1 MNTSF
6 EAINS
11 THRIG
16 LNISPNEGDLA
27 IVSID
32 NAGTPG
38 LLNSLIL
45 KEYGYSEKDLP
56 NRERLVH
63 GFSQI
68 PAERRKAILFVVTVN
83 GGETRKNLE
92 KNLYNVLVE
101 FRGWFSR
108 KKLWI
113 PLMGTGVGGLS
124 LDESYSITVNVINR
138 FQQQFPTETN
148 ILISIPDSEEGKKL
162 HQKIT
167 SQSYTDKTTIEDA
180 EIFIKS
186 LDVKFYLAGSIWG
199 KEDQFTRFLKEGIW
213 EKGHEDESYSSLILQ
228 VKKNDILI
236 IKSTYASDSIS
247 YLRVKA
253 FGIVTAN
260 SDDGTSISVDWKIKD
275 LSIDVEHLGFY
286 RNTIQEVSISDV
298 TIILSKVDRNRWN
311 DLRPLTPQKKETIAG
326 LISDSDKGV
335 DYLEI
340 TRDVNAF
347 ARVVSAK
354 SFEPPLAIA
363 LFGKWGSG
371 KSFFMRKL
379 KEQIV
384 RLSIN
389 KSGGGIYCEGI
400 AHIHFNAWSYMDS
413 NLWASIVT
421 KIFEELNE
429 YISENKKEN
438 VEKKE
443 IEKQLTNQ
451 LSITKEEIGI
461 LEHKKNSVHKQ
472 IETLRHKR
480 KSISGELDQKIK
492 KVKTDTVWKI
502 IENADSEFK
511 AKEKIVEALNDNE
524 SYLKTQDDL
533 KKIIPEKYW
542 NNPEKTYQLAKS
554 RITFLKEFFRKD
566 KIQTNL
572 IWLAVILLIILCVPL
587 ILELLSFHISKTN
600 FLIPQAVLSML
611 VTGGAIWRRAE
622 TVYNQLQPI
631 VSSFWKI
638 KEAHE
643 QQINEAVSK
652 FEQEEKA
659 LKLEIEKG
667 KSEVLLISEQIQK
680 AESIKTDLE
689 FRINNALTTETL
701 YSFIDRR
708 SNSED
713 YKKHLG
719 IISTI
724 RRDFEILNNLF
735 TGHNQEVEKIRNAE
749 EFKRNFK
756 KPLERIILYVDDLD
770 RCPEENVV
778 QVLEAVNLLMAF
790 PLFVVIVGVDSRW
803 VKNALIKKH
812 ALQFTGKFNGNDSSD
827 SELEIIE
834 PSNYLEKIFQVP
846 FHLKDA
852 KDISVKEMIKKLAQ
866 SKAQITETSKGNYDE
881 DVYVE
886 KGYVE
891 EKDDDP
897 KKEKANST
905 INTDTATDTI
915 LVAKPEALILTDV
928 EIALMQDMSEV
939 IGNNPRAVKRF
950 INIFRIIKAHE
961 EFSYSSDTNNQ
972 ELTAILFLLALPLGD
987 YKKLLPS
994 FEEYIQEESNSTKLL
1009 TLYLQPIHKV
1019 AELDNLKH
1027 NLNVTLS
1034 DKQSFRVLQNIPV
1047 AIFRTHNSF
1056 IRRFTFKQL

>member
-1 MNTSF
+1 MKVKF
-6 EAINS
+6 ETINS

-16 LNISPNEGDLA
+16 LNISPNEGDIA

-32 NAGTPG
+32 NVGSPG
-38 LLNSLIL
+38 MLNRLVL
-45 KEYGYSEKDLP
+45 KEYGYTELDLP
-56 NRERLVH
+56 NKEELSP

-68 PAERRKAILFVVTVN
+68 FTENRKAILFVVTVN
-83 GGETRKNLE
+83 GLDTNKNLE
-92 KNLYNVLVE
+92 ENLFQTLLE
-101 FRGWFSR
+101 FRGWFKD

-124 LDESYSITVNVINR
+124 LEDSYSITVDVINR

-148 ILISIPDSEEGKKL
+148 ILISVPNSNEGREL
-162 HQKIT
+162 HLKVIE
-167 SQSYTDKTTIEDA
+167 QSSTDKIINEDA
-180 EIFIKS
+180 ETFIKS
-186 LDVKFYLAGSIWG
+186 LDAKFYLVGAYWSGN
-199 KEDQFTRFLKEGIW
+199 DQTDRFIKEGIW
-213 EKGHEDESYSSLILQ
+213 EKGHEDESYSEIINSIRA
-228 VKKNDILI
+228 NDVLI
-236 IKSTYASDSIS
+236 IKSTYYSNGTS
-247 YLRVKA
+247 YLKVKA
-253 FGIVTAN
+253 VGVVSEN
-260 SDDGTSISVDWKIKD
+260 KRDGTTIEVEWKITGLWED
-275 LSIDVEHLGFY
+275 FENLGFF
-286 RNTIQEVSISDV
+286 RNTVQEAPPQYT
-298 TIILSKVDRNRWN
+298 TIILSRLDKNRWN
-311 DLRPLTPQKKETIAG
+311 DLRPPIPPKKDTIAG
-326 LISDSDKGV
+326 LISDSDKGI

-340 TRDVNAF
+340 TKDVNAF
-347 ARVVSAK
+347 AKVVSAK

-384 RLSIN
+384 RLSTN
-389 KSGGGIYCEGI
+389 KSGIYCEGI

-429 YISENKKEN
+429 YISENKKEEI
-438 VEKKE
+438 EKKE

-461 LEHKKNSVHKQ
+461 LEHKKSSVEEQ
-472 IETLRHKR
+472 ITKLEQKR
-480 KSISGELDQKIK
+480 KTIHDELETKIE
-492 KVKTDTVWKI
+492 KVKTDTVWKVV
-502 IENADSEFK
+502 EKVNSEFK
-511 AKEKIVEALNDNE
+511 AKEKILEVLNENE
-524 SYLKTQDDL
+524 SSLKTQDDL
-533 KKIIPEKYW
+533 KRIIPEKYW
-542 NNPEKTYQLAKS
+542 SNPEKTYLLAKS

-572 IWLAVILLIILCVPL
+572 ICLAVILLVIICIPL
-587 ILELLSFHISKTN
+587 ILELLSFQISKTN

-611 VTGGAIWRRAE
+611 ITGGAIWRRAE
-622 TVYNQLQPI
+622 IVYKQLQPI
-631 VSSFWKI
+631 VSSLWKI

-643 QQINEAVSK
+643 KQINEAVSK
-652 FEQEEKA
+652 FEQGEKA

-708 SNSED
+708 SKSDD

-724 RRDFEILNNLF
+724 RRDFEILNSLF
-735 TGHNQEVEKIRNAE
+735 TDHNQEVEKIKNADK
-749 EFKRNFK
+749 FKRNFK
-756 KPLERIILYVDDLD
+756 KPLERIILYIDDLD

-812 ALQFTGKFNGNDSSD
+812 ALQFTGKLNGDDSSGSD
-827 SELEIIE
+827 LEIIE

-866 SKAQITETSKGNYDE
+866 SKAQIAETDKGR
-881 DVYVE
+881 YVE
-886 KGYVE
+886 NGHVE
-891 EKDDDP
+891 EKINAP
-897 KKEKANST
+897 RKEEAISNLNPNNAN
-905 INTDTATDTI
+905 NTI
-915 LVAKPEALILTDV
+915 LVDKPEALILTDD

-939 IGNNPRAVKRF
+939 IGNNPRAIKRF

-961 EFSYSSDTNNQ
+961 EFTYTLDTNNQ
-972 ELTAILFLLALPLGD
+972 ELTAIMFLLALSLGD
-987 YKKLLPS
+987 YKKLMPS
-994 FEEYIQEESNSTKLL
+994 FEEYIQEENNSSKQL
-1009 TLYLQPIHKV
+1009 TLYLQSIHGV
-1019 AELDNLKH
+1019 TDLDNLKH

-1034 DKQSFRVLQNIPV
+1034 DKQSFRVLQNIPI
-1047 AIFRTHNSF
+1047 AILKKQNSF